1 MVQTT
6 TISGVP
12 IVKIGHGLMSMTCV
26 PEPPSDEQCFESIIA
41 GINSAPPG
49 VKVFLNAGEFYGT
62 ASNINANLD
71 LLNRFFTKYPQYA
84 ERTFLS
90 VKGAVIVSEHGF
102 AWDSSPEGLERSIS
116 NIIEKLGPNKKVDL
130 FEPARVD
137 PKVPIEETMAVL
149 GKYVESGKI
158 GSIGLSECS
167 AATLERASKVGK
179 VAAVEIEVSF
189 WSYEEETRKVISK
202 AAEIGAVVAAYS
214 PLGQG
219 VLTGNLNPTQL
230 HKDDYRN
237 HFPRFQEEAFK
248 NNMKLVD
255 ALKIIAEKKN
265 ITPAQLCLA
274 WVSSLAPHVVPIP
287 SSTRATRTLENLS
300 AASVELSDQDHE
312 EIKRAMELN
321 PVSGDRYAKEV
332 MKSVWG

>member
-12 IVKIGHGLMSMTCV
+12 IVKIGHGLMSMSCV

-62 ASNINANLD
+62 ASNINANLE

-90 VKGAVIVSEHGF
+90 VKGAVVVSEHGF
-102 AWDSSPEGLERSIS
+102 AWDSSPAGLERSIN
-116 NIIEKLGPNKKVDL
+116 NIIQKLGPNKKVDL
-130 FEPARVD
+130 FEPARIGAFTVLI
-137 PKVPIEETMAVL
+137 PKFLLKKPWLYSVNML
-149 GKYVESGKI
+149 N
-158 GSIGLSECS
+158 
-167 AATLERASKVGK
+167 RVGK

-189 WSYEEETRKVISK
+189 WSYEEETRKVIAK

-219 VLTGNLNPTQL
+219 VLTGSLNPTQL

-287 SSTRATRTLENLS
+287 SSTRAARTLENVS
-300 AASVELSDQDHE
+300 TASVELSEQDHE
-312 EIKRAMELN
+312 EIKHAMELN
-321 PVSGDRYAKEV
+321 PVSGDRYAKEI